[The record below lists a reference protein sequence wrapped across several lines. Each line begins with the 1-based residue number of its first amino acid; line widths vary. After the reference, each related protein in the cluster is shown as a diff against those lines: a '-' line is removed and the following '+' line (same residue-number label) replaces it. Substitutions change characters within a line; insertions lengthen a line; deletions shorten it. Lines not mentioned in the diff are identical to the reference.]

1 MSRYFTTIEEQINI
15 LESRGLIIE
24 DKKLAMD
31 TLLRYNYYKI
41 INGTREI
48 FMDDFKKNR
57 YRKGT
62 NFQDLI
68 DIHNFDKDLKKL
80 MLSQMLELERI
91 ARSIISYKFVEKYPE
106 KNSYLNPSNFD
117 KKDLNLVIINIEH
130 LKETI
135 DKYKNEENY
144 KRSINYY
151 LEKYN
156 FVPFWFVINFISFG
170 KLINIYEVLDYKL
183 QEDIADE
190 FQKIMEENIGIKLET
205 FLTPSIFKSFLY
217 SAKDIRNISAH
228 DNLILD
234 YKYDD
239 IEYFKPIHEK
249 YNFSDNE
256 KLDKLYHAIVV
267 IETMLPYKYYERS
280 KKDLVALFKRLKDE
294 VDEIAYKRVVD
305 NLGYK

>member
-280 KKDLVALFKRLKDE
+280 KKDLVALFERLKDE